1 MATRSAKIDQKADLI
16 WAIADKLT
24 GVYKPHEYGDVI
36 LPLTVIRRFDCIL
49 SDTKDAVLQKYDEVK
64 NLPMK
69 DILLRKASKKDF
81 YNTSKY
87 TFERLMDDPD
97 HIEENFR
104 EYLNK
109 FSANVRDIL
118 EKFKFDGHIT
128 TMANKGILYIVLKEY
143 TTDRGNLHPNEISN
157 LEMGYIFEEIIR
169 RFSESHNEDAGQ
181 HYTPREVIQLM
192 VNILFY
198 DDNDI
203 LSGNNVAKT
212 IYDPA
217 CGTGGM
223 LSVAEEYL
231 HSLNASTELV
241 SFGQEINDQTFAIC
255 KADMLIKGNNADYIK
270 DGNTLSDDQ
279 FAGSTF
285 DYILSNPPFGREWKN
300 EKAKVEEEAKLG
312 FGGRFGAGL
321 PAASDGQ
328 MLFLMTAISKMKDID
343 KGGSRIAII
352 HNGSPLFTGDAGSGP
367 SEIRRYI
374 LENDLLEAIIALP
387 NDIFYNTGIATYI
400 WVLSNKKAGTVREGK
415 VQLINANEMFVKR
428 RKALGNKRNDINS
441 YIQMSRL
448 LSKTDSNHSLPVD
461 YAKSCPYLMSFM
473 KKYKIKEQIEKYYIK
488 HPDEFGSER
497 EQSLLWLNRNKIN
510 KYDELPKTN
519 ARLEA
524 LKEKAF
530 TGGAEKYLWIPPSLP
545 YYEMQGAYKNS
556 KGFSKILV
564 FSAWEM
570 VPRMIGALVSYEAE
584 RLTVGKLV
592 HQIKNQDKKNTGYFA
607 EGSRR
612 YPVARLRFNVSN
624 GEVRGMSLFA
634 LLYPSKTLSDMYLPI
649 ESLNNHESLE
659 VIEKSVRLKLKEK
672 LAIIEEK
679 YGDSGNNKEDARWYY
694 LAPMLMDGVIY
705 AKHWIEDIVWEMNT
719 DEEDTTSEVRS
730 SSKDKRNKGFIAHI
744 DKLRSYLDAPEEIH
758 LGRKPED
765 LLETLVN
772 MVLGSP
778 AICIYRSNGRS
789 TARATSLA
797 KVFVNNFNLPE
808 STAIIDLAYGRCRD
822 DNSHWQN
829 VLKYCKDGC
838 FQAMI
843 DEYIHML
850 KETAGFQ
857 SDGNQYQI
865 VHDMMMDS
873 LKIHT
878 ATYIADTYPD
888 FKKRI
893 NGADRKSDG
902 CRIRSSYAVG
912 FTKDAGDNS
921 KVVMRKENIRNAF
934 NSPMRPFVLATT
946 SIGQEGLDFHNYCRV
961 IMHWNLPSNPI
972 DVGRILRT
980 FKIKKNVE
988 VTDNGKIII

>member
-97 HIEENFR
+97 HIAQNFR
-104 EYLNK
+104 EHLNK

-367 SEIRRYI
+367 SEIRRHI

-428 RKALGNKRNDINS
+428 RKALGNKRNDISEEDIAEITKIYGDFKASEISQIYLVTNVHNTSNNAGKKRNLIRGLCADIKDVSFSLDSKIFGEDFEVLPLGIGKNAYRMQEDILFCKERGNANS
-441 YIQMSRL
+441 TFNELVVMSPF
-448 LSKTDSNHSLPVD
+448 LSESVIADFNLTDRALSDCKRTLVTRRSELGKLKASDVD
-461 YAKSCPYLMSFM
+461 NFTIYALK
-473 KKYKIKEQIEKYYIK
+473 
-488 HPDEFGSER
+488 DEIIDGEEEIS
-497 EQSLLWLNRNKIN
+497 
-510 KYDELPKTN
+510 DEL
-519 ARLEA
+519 A
-524 LKEKAF
+524 
-530 TGGAEKYLWIPPSLP
+530 
-545 YYEMQGAYKNS
+545 
-556 KGFSKILV
+556 
-564 FSAWEM
+564 
-570 VPRMIGALVSYEAE
+570 
-584 RLTVGKLV
+584 
-592 HQIKNQDKKNTGYFA
+592 DKKKQDIHAKIYL
-607 EGSRR
+607 RR
-612 YPVARLRFNVSN
+612 KY
-624 GEVRGMSLFA
+624 
-634 LLYPSKTLSDMYLPI
+634 SD
-649 ESLNNHESLE
+649 
-659 VIEKSVRLKLKEK
+659 V
-672 LAIIEEK
+672 
-679 YGDSGNNKEDARWYY
+679 
-694 LAPMLMDGVIY
+694 
-705 AKHWIEDIVWEMNT
+705 
-719 DEEDTTSEVRS
+719 
-730 SSKDKRNKGFIAHI
+730 
-744 DKLRSYLDAPEEIH
+744 
-758 LGRKPED
+758 D
-765 LLETLVN
+765 L
-772 MVLGSP
+772 
-778 AICIYRSNGRS
+778 
-789 TARATSLA
+789 
-797 KVFVNNFNLPE
+797 
-808 STAIIDLAYGRCRD
+808 
-822 DNSHWQN
+822 
-829 VLKYCKDGC
+829 
-838 FQAMI
+838 
-843 DEYIHML
+843 
-850 KETAGFQ
+850 
-857 SDGNQYQI
+857 
-865 VHDMMMDS
+865 
-873 LKIHT
+873 
-878 ATYIADTYPD
+878 
-888 FKKRI
+888 
-893 NGADRKSDG
+893 
-902 CRIRSSYAVG
+902 
-912 FTKDAGDNS
+912 
-921 KVVMRKENIRNAF
+921 
-934 NSPMRPFVLATT
+934 
-946 SIGQEGLDFHNYCRV
+946 
-961 IMHWNLPSNPI
+961 
-972 DVGRILRT
+972 
-980 FKIKKNVE
+980 
-988 VTDNGKIII
+988 